1 MEKEKVLEPFL
12 KDQKLKVNLMQPLI
26 IRKDKPYFV
35 AENKDN
41 SNH

>member
-1 MEKEKVLEPFL
+1 MTK
-12 KDQKLKVNLMQPLI
+12 LI

-41 SNH
+41 SNYIHYNRKFN

>member
-1 MEKEKVLEPFL
+1 MKV
-12 KDQKLKVNLMQPLI
+12 KLMNPLI

-41 SNH
+41 SILILIIISRKSNW